1 MWMFWISTLLL
12 VAIAVVFVIIP
23 FIQKRANND
32 QALRDELNKAFYK
45 DRLKELE
52 EETEEGIVADQQD
65 LIADLKQ
72 TLLDDIPTQQKH
84 QQENRVSLWMV
95 LAFSVVGGR
104 IELCAVRQ
112 VWSLS
117 ACSGLAASVSTTA

>member
-45 DRLKELE
+45 DRLKEL
-52 EETEEGIVADQQD
+52 
-65 LIADLKQ
+65 
-72 TLLDDIPTQQKH
+72 
-84 QQENRVSLWMV
+84 
-95 LAFSVVGGR
+95 
-104 IELCAVRQ
+104 
-112 VWSLS
+112 
-117 ACSGLAASVSTTA
+117 

>member
-95 LAFSVVGGR
+95 ALPQ
-104 IELCAVRQ
+104 CCW
-112 VWSLS
+112 WSD
-117 ACSGLAASVSTTA
+117 

>member
-72 TLLDDIPTQQKH
+72 TLLDDIPTQQNISRKIVFH
-84 QQENRVSLWMV
+84 CGWLRCLQYCW
-95 LAFSVVGGR
+95 
-104 IELCAVRQ
+104 
-112 VWSLS
+112 
-117 ACSGLAASVSTTA
+117 

>member
-1 MWMFWISTLLL
+1 MDVLDLDPITGGDCGG
-12 VAIAVVFVIIP
+12 FVIIP

-72 TLLDDIPTQQKH
+72 TLLDDIPTQQNISRKIVFH
-84 QQENRVSLWMV
+84 CGWLPCLQYCW
-95 LAFSVVGGR
+95 
-104 IELCAVRQ
+104 
-112 VWSLS
+112 
-117 ACSGLAASVSTTA
+117 